1 MFNRPGTVKILSRP
15 LTVLDQEANPNDYED
30 KRGSPTTITFEKHS
44 SQRIDEGDQQDYSED
59 LDDRN
64 SKRH

>member
-1 MFNRPGTVKILSRP
+1 M
-15 LTVLDQEANPNDYED
+15 LDQEANPNDYED
-30 KRGSPTTITFEKHS
+30 KHGSPTTITFEKHS